1 MAGELGIGIVG
12 AGSIAKGGHIPG
24 YLTMPDRCR
33 IVAIADIEIGRAE
46 QLAAQFDI
54 PHVFDNYEQLL
65 GVDEIDAVSVCTPPN
80 AHAPVTIAALQSGRH
95 VMTEKPMALDLAAA
109 RAMVAASHAAKRILA
124 VDFQTRFIRQAQT
137 MKRFVDAGDLGEI
150 YFARARYTRRRGI
163 PAYGAFHSTELSGG
177 GALMDIGV
185 HILDTGLWLMGF
197 PTAVSASGSTFRK
210 LVTQDD
216 VFNPMGQWDRA
227 ASDVDE
233 SAVGLIKFAN
243 GAAMTLECAWAL
255 NVGETDF
262 GIDLAGDKGG
272 GEVRFDEAK
281 HAALGTHPVRV
292 FKDTGEMLVDWI
304 PSSGSAMP
312 AYPPGDAPKPHT
324 LSMQNFVN
332 AVIEGT
338 PPLVTGD
345 QGLVTSTI
353 IDALYQSAASGKQI
367 DIKL

>member
-1 MAGELGIGIVG
+1 
-12 AGSIAKGGHIPG
+12 
-24 YLTMPDRCR
+24 
-33 IVAIADIEIGRAE
+33 
-46 QLAAQFDI
+46 
-54 PHVFDNYEQLL
+54 
-65 GVDEIDAVSVCTPPN
+65 
-80 AHAPVTIAALQSGRH
+80 
-95 VMTEKPMALDLAAA
+95 
-109 RAMVAASHAAKRILA
+109 
-124 VDFQTRFIRQAQT
+124 
-137 MKRFVDAGDLGEI
+137 
-150 YFARARYTRRRGI
+150 
-163 PAYGAFHSTELSGG
+163 
-177 GALMDIGV
+177 MDIGV

-324 LSMQNFVN
+324 LSMQNFV
-332 AVIEGT
+332 AAIIEGT